1 MSALLAS
8 GVSPRWQGLAE
19 ERRAAGLPPPLAQ
32 DRGAHS
38 SPGPARMGSC
48 RNLNVQGL
56 LEMETEASR
65 ELCPQDET
73 VAEQELSSHES
84 RILLV
89 AKLSHTG
96 LGLLWTGIAGLQVVA
111 YSDLTI
117 LLSCV
122 TLSSSLPWKNCKVCF
137 YDVWVFSDER
147 EIAVQ
152 F

>member
-1 MSALLAS
+1 
-8 GVSPRWQGLAE
+8 
-19 ERRAAGLPPPLAQ
+19 
-32 DRGAHS
+32 
-38 SPGPARMGSC
+38 MGSC
-48 RNLNVQGL
+48 RNLNVPGL

-65 ELCPQDET
+65 ELCPQDEI

-122 TLSSSLPWKNCKVCF
+122 TLSSSLLWKNCKVCF
-137 YDVWVFSDER
+137 YDV
-147 EIAVQ
+147 
-152 F
+152 